1 MRKIIEQCPSCGG
14 GLVITEVVCGACA
27 TQVRSQYEP
36 CAFCRLT
43 PEQLAFAR
51 LFIVRRGNLREMEK
65 ALGVSYPTVRGKL
78 DEIAACL
85 AEASVAPPTAPALT
99 APAGGAP
106 PDPRRE
112 VLQLIAA
119 GQLSVREGLARLR
132 GQTDT
137 TASTADTEP
146 V

>member
-14 GLVITEVVCGACA
+14 DLVITEVVCAACA
-27 TQVRSQYEP
+27 TQVRSQYQP

-65 ALGVSYPTVRGKL
+65 TLGVSYPTVRGKL

-85 AEASVAPPTAPALT
+85 ADAAAVPPAVPPAAAT
-99 APAGGAP
+99 GGP
-106 PDPRRE
+106 TDPRRE

-132 GQTDT
+132 GQTEVP
-137 TASTADTEP
+137 APAPDTEP
-146 V
+146 G